1 MNVLSGCICCVGW
14 HSVFACAGFVSISF
28 DAVAY
33 DVIERDMM
41 VQVCVSLSAAYF
53 ESVSVSLIPEA
64 IAGGVCVVCGVC
76 KVCVKYEWCM
86 YAC

>member
-1 MNVLSGCICCVGW
+1 
-14 HSVFACAGFVSISF
+14 
-28 DAVAY
+28 
-33 DVIERDMM
+33 MM

-53 ESVSVSLIPEA
+53 ESVSVSLMPEA